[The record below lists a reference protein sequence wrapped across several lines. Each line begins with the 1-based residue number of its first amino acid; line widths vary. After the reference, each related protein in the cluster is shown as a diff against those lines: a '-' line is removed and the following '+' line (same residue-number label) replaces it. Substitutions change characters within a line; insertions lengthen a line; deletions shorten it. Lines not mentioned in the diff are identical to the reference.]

1 MIRSKNNFS
10 GFTLIEAMLSVTVLA
25 ILATPLFITQGSVL
39 QAVAS
44 YSLHLQRI
52 FYAQNFLYEARNKAA
67 DAQKFTLAKKF
78 DNPAMNV
85 KYEVAAI
92 GKKSYLKKI
101 ENLVAERLTIE
112 WDQMGQKKKDVMIS
126 YLYKPVSAK
135 KTT

>member
-1 MIRSKNNFS
+1 MIRFKNNFDS
-10 GFTLIEAMLSVTVLA
+10 ISDAQGPVHRNLPSRKARIDEDGFTLIEAMLSVTILA

-52 FYAQNFLYEARNKAA
+52 FYAQNFWQEARNKAA

-92 GKKSYLKKI
+92 GKKSYLKK
-101 ENLVAERLTIE
+101 N
-112 WDQMGQKKKDVMIS
+112 
-126 YLYKPVSAK
+126 
-135 KTT
+135 